1 MILSNLKNVLFLGDP
16 APGVVWYRGNQ
27 IYDKTF
33 IGNEL
38 GVVQNTL
45 SIQRYILLLRKQKL
59 LVIPYFQNI
68 SKL

>member
-1 MILSNLKNVLFLGDP
+1 MILSNLKNVLYSGDP

-45 SIQRYILLLRKQKL
+45 SIQRYIFVRDC
-59 LVIPYFQNI
+59 
-68 SKL
+68 